1 MARARRRGRRE
12 AGRLGGGRCVSGGE
26 RIGRKR
32 REIVE
37 IHTFVVPKVHFADIF
52 AGARSGLH
60 LDDCDASCSMGK
72 QRRDAGE
79 GLDDVV
85 VGLG

>member
-1 MARARRRGRRE
+1 M
-12 AGRLGGGRCVSGGE
+12 
-26 RIGRKR
+26 
-32 REIVE
+32 E